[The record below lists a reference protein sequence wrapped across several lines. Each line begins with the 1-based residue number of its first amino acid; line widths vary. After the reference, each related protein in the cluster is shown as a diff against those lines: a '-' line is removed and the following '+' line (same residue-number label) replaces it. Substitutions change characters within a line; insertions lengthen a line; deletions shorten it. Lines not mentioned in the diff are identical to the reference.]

1 MGMEILRKVDED
13 YFDYDG
19 DEDEDPVDEEWEMF
33 NNSYNW

>member
-1 MGMEILRKVDED
+1 MGMEILRKVDDD
-13 YFDYDG
+13 YCDYDG